1 MLKEG
6 DIAPDFTAKNQN
18 GEDVKLSDHKGEK
31 IVLYFYP
38 KDDTPGCTKQA
49 CSLRDG
55 FPKLK
60 ANNITVLGV
69 SIDDEKSH
77 QKFIEKYDL
86 PFTLLADTDKE
97 IINKYGVYGEKNMY
111 GRKYMGTNR
120 TTFLIDEKGKIAK
133 IMKKVKVAEHADEIL
148 EAFNS

>member
-6 DIAPDFTAKNQN
+6 DAAPDFTAKNQD
-18 GEDVKLSDHKGEK
+18 GEQVKLADYKGER

-69 SIDDEKSH
+69 STDDEKSH
-77 QKFIEKYDL
+77 RKFIEKYDL

-97 IINKYGVYGEKNMY
+97 IVNKYGVYGEKNMY

-120 TTFLIDEKGKIAK
+120 TTFLIDETGKIAK
-133 IMKKVKVAEHADEIL
+133 IMKKVKVSEHADEVL
-148 EAFNS
+148 KAFE